1 MFYTGLKVTD
11 LKDLKGIGQP
21 ARNALAAAGYCH
33 LEELVGVTEA
43 ELRKLHGMGPKA
55 LRVLREE
62 LASRGL
68 GLSESEG
75 DSAV

>member
-1 MFYTGLKVTD
+1 MEF
-11 LKDLKGIGQP
+11 KDLKGIGQP

-43 ELRKLHGMGPKA
+43 ELKKLHGLGPKA

-68 GLSESEG
+68 GLARSEG